1 MVSNYNPGSVA
12 VFPVLKD
19 GRLGEASAFVQ
30 HHGAGADKE
39 RQEQPHAHA
48 VAMSSDNRF
57 ALVADLG
64 LDQVFAYPF
73 DSAKG
78 TLGQDPHITKT
89 NAGAGPRHLVFNS
102 EGTLLY
108 VINELQ
114 SSVTTYAYDAAN
126 GGLTRIEYDL
136 YACRMDFR
144 ARVAAAEIALHP
156 SGKFLYASNRGPD
169 SIAVFSIG
177 AKGSLRLVEFV
188 PVDGK
193 TPRNFAIDPT
203 GSWLLVGDQESD
215 KVVVF
220 RINRKTGRLTPTGQV
235 LQISSPACVTFVSL
249 P

>member
-1 MVSNYNPGSVA
+1 M
-12 VFPVLKD
+12 
-19 GRLGEASAFVQ
+19 
-30 HHGAGADKE
+30 
-39 RQEQPHAHA
+39 
-48 VAMSSDNRF
+48 
-57 ALVADLG
+57 
-64 LDQVFAYPF
+64 
-73 DSAKG
+73 
-78 TLGQDPHITKT
+78 
-89 NAGAGPRHLVFNS
+89 FNS

-126 GGLTRIEYDL
+126 GGLRELSTISTPAEWI
-136 YACRMDFR
+136 FGR
-144 ARVAAAEIALHP
+144 AAAAEIALHP

-169 SIAVFSIG
+169 SIAVFSI
-177 AKGSLRLVEFV
+177 AAEGSLRLVEFV

-220 RINRKTGRLTPTGQV
+220 RINQQDWTPHSHRAGASDQF
-235 LQISSPACVTFVSL
+235 SCVRDVCAL